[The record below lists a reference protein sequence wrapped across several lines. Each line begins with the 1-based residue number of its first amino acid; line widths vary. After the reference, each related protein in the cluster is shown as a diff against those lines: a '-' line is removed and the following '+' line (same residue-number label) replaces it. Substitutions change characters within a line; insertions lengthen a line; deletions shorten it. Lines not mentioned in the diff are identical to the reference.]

1 MSGWCSN
8 STWSRGSPR
17 PTRAWTRC
25 AAPSRSSADRCVY
38 CLEQVDHPGGGLD
51 DLVID
56 TSRPLT
62 AKHRPDLLGGV
73 TTVLA
78 SGYRRAVAAEGWWP
92 YPSRP
97 GDGTEGETRATTS
110 GPIEL
115 TAIPYYAWAN
125 RRDGSMRVWLPT
137 S

>member
-1 MSGWCSN
+1 VLELDLE
-8 STWSRGSPR
+8 PR
-17 PTRAWTRC
+17 LTRADPRVDAVRGC
-25 AAPSRSSADRCVY
+25 VAIERGPLVY

-56 TSRPLT
+56 TSRPLS

-78 SGYRRAVAAEGWWP
+78 SGYRRAIAADGWWP

-97 GDGTEGETRATTS
+97 GDGAEGENLATAA
-110 GPIEL
+110 GPVEL
-115 TAIPYYAWAN
+115 TAVPYYAWAN
-125 RRDGSMRVWLPT
+125 RQDGSMRVWLPT
-137 S
+137 G